1 MSLEPRAWDAK
12 GGLCCQRGTAP
23 WRGWVAS
30 IPCLQPCWSVRG
42 IWLALTPLV
51 TRLPAPN
58 VSPQTRRTVCLGGIE
73 LQVGWQP
80 AGLLR
85 TRWVPPLARTPGA
98 LASAPAS
105 LSPGLP
111 LQSSPSH
118 SAASWRHG
126 YLVCAAF
133 VPGPGWAGAAPSAVS
148 GSR

>member
-1 MSLEPRAWDAK
+1 M
-12 GGLCCQRGTAP
+12 RGTAQ
-23 WRGWVAS
+23 RGWGAS
-30 IPCLQPCWSVRG
+30 IPCLQPCWSVHG

-51 TRLPAPN
+51 TRVPAPS
-58 VSPQTRRTVCLGGIE
+58 VSPPQTCRTVCLGGIE

-80 AGLLR
+80 AGLSP
-85 TRWVPPLARTPGA
+85 TRWVPPPARTPGA

-118 SAASWRHG
+118 SAASWRHVH
-126 YLVCAAF
+126 LVCAAF
-133 VPGPGWAGAAPSAVS
+133 GPGPGRAGAAPSAVP